1 MNSVEYPGK
10 NRGTTSILFFRQ
22 AIAKVTM
29 LKITSIAQGS
39 IADELQ
45 IKPGDNLESI
55 NGKEITDRLDYRF
68 YQSGEEIEMLI
79 RRSDEQ
85 IVYEIEKE
93 ADEDIG
99 LELEDMQLMACGNNC
114 VFCFVYQNPKG
125 MRKPLYF
132 KDEDYRYSFMYG
144 HYVTMTTMKQS
155 DLERIVEQ
163 RLSPL
168 YISVHSTEEKTRKF
182 LLGIKKDD
190 HLLEKMQYLTS
201 NGIELHT
208 QIVLTPGI
216 NDGVIFD
223 QTVDDLKQF
232 YPGVKSIAVVPIGL
246 TQHRKRLVPLRIH
259 TPQELNAMIVF
270 VDERRAKLK
279 EELGNFFIYL
289 SDEFFIKAKQ
299 PLPKA
304 DYYDA
309 FYQIE
314 NGVGEF
320 RDMIDSFNKNRADMP
335 KEISRPVNVIWVTG
349 LLARKMLEEEIVNPL
364 REIKNLSID
373 LIAVVNKWYGPS
385 IQVSGLLVAEDIY
398 NQLKE
403 KELGD
408 IVLLPPRVLNDDGLF
423 LDDWSLEKLSD
434 KLGVPCHV
442 YSGEI
447 SDLVG
452 ELEEHLEF

>member
-1 MNSVEYPGK
+1 M
-10 NRGTTSILFFRQ
+10 I
-22 AIAKVTM
+22 
-29 LKITSIAQGS
+29 KIIEIEAGS
-39 IADELQ
+39 IAEELEIQ
-45 IKPGDNLESI
+45 KNDILESI
-55 NGKEITDRLDYRF
+55 NGKVVNDRLDYRF
-68 YQSGEEIEMLI
+68 YQSDEELELLIKRGEESILF
-79 RRSDEQ
+79 D
-85 IVYEIEKE
+85 IEKE

-99 LELEDMQLMACGNNC
+99 IVLEDMELMACGNNC

-125 MRKPLYF
+125 MRKALYF
-132 KDEDYRYSFMYG
+132 KDEDFRYSFMYG
-144 HYVTMTTMKQS
+144 HYVTMTTMSQK

-190 HLLEKMQYLTS
+190 HLLEKMKYLTA

-208 QIVLTPGI
+208 QIVLTPGV
-216 NDGVIFD
+216 NDGAIFD
-223 QTVDDLKQF
+223 QTVEDLKQY

-246 TQHRKRLVPLRIH
+246 TQHRKRLTPLRIH
-259 TPQELNAMIVF
+259 TPQELQEMISF

-279 EELGNFFIYL
+279 KELGNFFVYL
-289 SDEFFIKAKQ
+289 SDEFFIKARQ
-299 PLPKA
+299 PLPAA

-320 RDMIDSFNKNRADMP
+320 RDMIDSFEKAFNPDKTPLAEGL
-335 KEISRPVNVIWVTG
+335 KITWVTG
-349 LLARKMLEEEIVNPL
+349 TLAVKQLEEKIVTPL
-364 REIKNLSID
+364 RQVKNLKID
-373 LIAVVNKWYGPS
+373 LIPIVNKWYGPS

-398 NQLKE
+398 NQLKD

-423 LDDWSLEKLSD
+423 LDDWTVEELSQ

-442 YSGEI
+442 YSGKVE
-447 SDLVG
+447 DLTE
-452 ELEEHLEF
+452 ELENYLAATA

>member
-1 MNSVEYPGK
+1 VLYK
-10 NRGTTSILFFRQ
+10 
-22 AIAKVTM
+22 ATM
-29 LKITSIAQGS
+29 IKITAIEKGS
-39 IADELQ
+39 IAEELQ
-45 IKPGDNLESI
+45 ILSGDNLESI
-55 NGKEITDRLDYRF
+55 NGKQINDRLDYRF
-68 YQSGEEIEMLI
+68 YQSGEEIEVLVKRGEEKI
-79 RRSDEQ
+79 LF
-85 IVYEIEKE
+85 EIGKDM
-93 ADEDIG
+93 DEDIG

-190 HLLEKMQYLTS
+190 HLLEKMKYLTS

-216 NDGVIFD
+216 NDGEIFD
-223 QTVDDLKQF
+223 QTVNDLKQF
-232 YPGVKSIAVVPIGL
+232 YPGVKSIAVVPLGL
-246 TQHRKRLVPLRIH
+246 TQHRKRLTPLRIH
-259 TPQELNAMIVF
+259 TPEELNEMIAF
-270 VDERRAKLK
+270 VDERRAKMK
-279 EELGNFFIYL
+279 TEMGNAFIYL

-299 PLPKA
+299 PLPSA

-320 RDMIDSFNKNRADMP
+320 RDMIDSFNKSYEAMP
-335 KEISRPVNVIWVTG
+335 KEVSEPITATWVTG
-349 LLARKMLEEEIVNPL
+349 LLAHKMLEQEIIDPL
-364 REIKNLSID
+364 RSIKNLSID
-373 LIAVVNKWYGPS
+373 LVPVVNKWYGPS

-398 NQLKE
+398 DQLKDRQ
-403 KELGD
+403 LGD
-408 IVLLPPRVLNDDGLF
+408 VILLPPRVLNDDGLF
-423 LDDWSLEKLSD
+423 LDDWSLEKLSA

-447 SDLVG
+447 SDLPK
-452 ELEEHLEF
+452 ELENFIVERELFRI

>member
-1 MNSVEYPGK
+1 MVNIV
-10 NRGTTSILFFRQ
+10 SIE
-22 AIAKVTM
+22 
-29 LKITSIAQGS
+29 QGS
-39 IADELQ
+39 IAEELEIQ
-45 IKPGDNLESI
+45 KNDILQSI
-55 NGKEITDRLDYRF
+55 NGKEINDRLDYRF
-68 YQSGEEIEMLI
+68 YQSG
-79 RRSDEQ
+79 DE
-85 IVYEIEKE
+85 VELLVKRGDESFLFEIEKD

-99 LELEDMQLMACGNNC
+99 IVLEEMDLMACGNNC

-132 KDEDYRYSFMYG
+132 KDEDFRYSFMYG
-144 HYVTMTTMKQS
+144 HYVTMTTMSQK
-155 DLERIVEQ
+155 DLDRVVEQ

-190 HLLEKMQYLTS
+190 HLLEKMKFLTS

-216 NDGVIFD
+216 NDGVVFD
-223 QTVDDLKQF
+223 QTVNDLKQF

-246 TQHRKRLVPLRIH
+246 TQHRKRLTPLRIH
-259 TPQELNAMIVF
+259 TPWELQDMIVYTNKK
-270 VDERRAKLK
+270 RTLLK
-279 EELGNFFIYL
+279 KELGNFFVYL

-299 PLPKA
+299 PLPSA
-304 DYYDA
+304 DYYDE

-320 RDMIDSFNKNRADMP
+320 RDMIDSFEKSFNPSKAQLQ
-335 KEISRPVNVIWVTG
+335 KALKVTWVTG
-349 LLARKMLEEEIVNPL
+349 MLALKQLEEKIVNPL
-364 REIKNLSID
+364 RKTKNLQID
-373 LIAVVNKWYGPS
+373 LIPIVNKWYGSS

-403 KELGD
+403 KELGNL
-408 IVLLPPRVLNDDGLF
+408 VLLPPRVLNDDGLF
-423 LDDWSLEKLSD
+423 LDDWTVDKLSE

-442 YSGEI
+442 YSGKVE
-447 SDLVG
+447 DLVD
-452 ELEEHLEF
+452 EIKNINLLNKTSSFEI

>member
-1 MNSVEYPGK
+1 M
-10 NRGTTSILFFRQ
+10 I
-22 AIAKVTM
+22 
-29 LKITSIAQGS
+29 KITSIESGS
-39 IADELQ
+39 IAEELQ
-45 IKPGDNLESI
+45 ILTGDNLESI

-68 YQSGEEIEMLI
+68 YQNGEEIEVLI
-79 RRSDEQ
+79 KRGNES
-85 IVYEIEKE
+85 ILFEIEKE
-93 ADEDIG
+93 VDEDIG

-190 HLLEKMQYLTS
+190 HLLEKMKYLTS

-223 QTVDDLKQF
+223 QTVNDLKQF
-232 YPGVKSIAVVPIGL
+232 YPGVKSIAVVPLGL
-246 TQHRKRLVPLRIH
+246 TAHRKRLTPLRIH
-259 TPQELNAMIVF
+259 TPQELIEMISF
-270 VDERRAKLK
+270 VGERRAKMK

-299 PLPKA
+299 PLPTA

-320 RDMIDSFNKNRADMP
+320 RDMIDTFNKSYKDMP
-335 KEISRPVNVIWVTG
+335 KEVSRPLSVTWVTG
-349 LLARKMLEEEIVNPL
+349 ILAHKMLEKEIVAPL
-364 REIKNLSID
+364 REIKNLTID
-373 LIAVVNKWYGPS
+373 LIPVVNKWYGPS

-398 NQLKE
+398 DQLKD
-403 KELGD
+403 KPLGD
-408 IVLLPPRVLNDDGLF
+408 IVLLPPRVLNNDGLF
-423 LDDWSLEKLSD
+423 LDDWDLEKLSS

-447 SDLVG
+447 ADLPN
-452 ELEEHLEF
+452 ELENFIVKQGMDIEC